1 MTLTVRV
8 ITPGQTVW
16 DGVAQEVIL
25 PGTSGQ
31 LGVLTDHIP
40 LLTALDIGVMQIKA
54 GGDWLPL
61 VVLGGFAEVE
71 NNEVTVL
78 VNGAEPGNNLDA
90 AQVQAELA
98 QAEAAL
104 AKAVSR
110 KEKLDA
116 TQQVKQA
123 RARLQAVR
131 MGSPQ
136 G

>member
-16 DGVAQEVIL
+16 DGTAQEVIL
-25 PGTSGQ
+25 PSMSGQ

-54 GGDWLPL
+54 GGKWLPL

-78 VNGAEPGNNLDA
+78 VNGAEPGTKLDA
-90 AQVQAELA
+90 AQVQAELNA
-98 QAEAAL
+98 AEAAL
-104 AKAVSR
+104 AKAVTR

-116 TQQVKQA
+116 TQQLKQA

-131 MGSPQ
+131 LAAAER
-136 G
+136 

>member
-16 DGVAQEVIL
+16 DGAAQEVIL

-40 LLTALDIGVMQIKA
+40 LLTALDIGIMQIKA
-54 GGDWLPL
+54 DGNWLPL

-78 VNGAEPGNNLDA
+78 VNGAEPGNTLDA

-104 AKAVSR
+104 EKAVSR

-131 MGSPQ
+131 MVSPQ

>member
-16 DGVAQEVIL
+16 DGAAQEVIL
-25 PGTSGQ
+25 PCTSGQ

-40 LLTALDIGVMQIKA
+40 LLTALDIGVMQIKTS
-54 GGDWLPL
+54 GTWLPV

-71 NNEVTVL
+71 GNEVTVL
-78 VNGAEPGNNLDA
+78 VNGAEPGNTLNGA
-90 AQVQAELA
+90 TVQAELT
-98 QAEAAL
+98 QAEAVL

-110 KEKLDA
+110 KDKLDA

-131 MGSPQ
+131 MVSPQ
-136 G
+136 A

>member
-78 VNGAEPGNNLDA
+78 VNGAEPGHTLDA

-98 QAEAAL
+98 QAETAL

-131 MGSPQ
+131 MVSPQ

>member
-16 DGVAQEVIL
+16 DGAAQEVIL
-25 PGTSGQ
+25 PSTSGQ

-40 LLTALDIGVMQIKA
+40 LLTALDIGVMQIKS
-54 GGDWLPL
+54 GGDWFPL

-78 VNGAEPGNNLDA
+78 VNGAEPGTSLDGTKI
-90 AQVQAELA
+90 QAELT

-104 AKAVSR
+104 EKAVTR

-116 TQQVKQA
+116 TQQVKHA

-131 MGSPQ
+131 MVSPER
-136 G
+136 

>member
-8 ITPGQTVW
+8 ITPGETVW
-16 DGVAQEVIL
+16 DGTAQEVIL

-31 LGVLTDHIP
+31 LGVLTNHIP

-54 GGDWLPL
+54 GGKWLPL

-78 VNGAEPGNNLDA
+78 VNGAELGTQLDGA
-90 AQVQAELA
+90 AVQAELA

-104 AKAVSR
+104 EKAVSR

-116 TQQVKQA
+116 IHQVKHA

-131 MGSPQ
+131 LVASEQ
-136 G
+136 

>member
-16 DGVAQEVIL
+16 DGAAQEVIL
-25 PGTSGQ
+25 PSTSGQ

-40 LLTALDIGVMQIKA
+40 LLTALDIGVMQIKS
-54 GGDWLPL
+54 GGDWFPL

-78 VNGAEPGNNLDA
+78 VNGAEMASTLDGA
-90 AQVQAELA
+90 KVQAELA

-104 AKAVSR
+104 EKAVSR

-116 TQQVKQA
+116 AQQVKQA
-123 RARLQAVR
+123 RARWHAVR
-131 MGSPQ
+131 MVSPER
-136 G
+136 

>member
-16 DGVAQEVIL
+16 DGTAQEVIL
-25 PGTSGQ
+25 PSMSGQ

-54 GGDWLPL
+54 GGKWLPL

-78 VNGAEPGNNLDA
+78 VNGAEPGTKLDA
-90 AQVQAELA
+90 AQVQAELNA
-98 QAEAAL
+98 AEAAL
-104 AKAVSR
+104 AKAVTR

-131 MGSPQ
+131 LVAAER
-136 G
+136 

>member
-16 DGVAQEVIL
+16 DGAAQEVIL
-25 PGTSGQ
+25 PSTSGQ

-40 LLTALDIGVMQIKA
+40 LLTALDIGVMQIKS
-54 GGDWLPL
+54 GGDWFPL

-78 VNGAEPGNNLDA
+78 VNGAEMASTLDGA
-90 AQVQAELA
+90 KVQAELA
-98 QAEAAL
+98 QAEATL
-104 AKAVSR
+104 EKAVSR

-116 TQQVKQA
+116 AQQVKQA
-123 RARLQAVR
+123 RARWHAVR
-131 MGSPQ
+131 MVSPER
-136 G
+136 

>member
-16 DGVAQEVIL
+16 DGAAQEVIL
-25 PGTSGQ
+25 PSTSGQ

-40 LLTALDIGVMQIKA
+40 LLTALDVGVMQIKS
-54 GGDWLPL
+54 GGDWFPL

-78 VNGAEPGNNLDA
+78 VNGAEMASTLDGA
-90 AQVQAELA
+90 KVQAELA

-104 AKAVSR
+104 EKAVSR

-123 RARLQAVR
+123 RARLHAVR
-131 MGSPQ
+131 MVSPER
-136 G
+136 